1 MMKQISLLLLIFYC
15 ASCSAQSIPFPF
27 SDKGWEQ
34 QIKGLLPEKWH
45 SVDRVKL
52 YETTLDEIEDFYG
65 KGVRFRKG
73 GKNYSPYLQCYLV
86 GNDYV
91 AVFQSGPLGGWSTV
105 TGILVAKKA
114 VYGNDNCGGSID
126 LKIPLG
132 ISELKIGDDEGRVY
146 DLLGQPSLKTGNLLA
161 YRYEQKGVSKVKGS
175 DNQNIY
181 VTSGIEVGLDKGQVS
196 WIRVYWQEST

>member
-1 MMKQISLLLLIFYC
+1 MLSLIFYC
-15 ASCSAQSIPFPF
+15 ALCSAQSISFPF

-34 QIKGLLPEKWH
+34 QIKGLLPEKWR

-52 YETTLDEIEDFYG
+52 YETTLDEIEGFYG
-65 KGVRFRKG
+65 KGARFRNG
-73 GKNYSPYLQCYLV
+73 DKNYSPYLQCYLV
-86 GNDYV
+86 KNDYV

-114 VYGNDNCGGSID
+114 AYGDENCGGSID
-126 LKIPLG
+126 FEIPLG

-146 DLLGQPSLKTGNLLA
+146 DLLGQPSLKMKNLLA
-161 YRYEQKGVSKVKGS
+161 YRYEQKGGSKVKGPE
-175 DNQNIY
+175 NQAVY
-181 VTSGIEVGLDKGQVS
+181 VTSGIEVGLNKGLVS